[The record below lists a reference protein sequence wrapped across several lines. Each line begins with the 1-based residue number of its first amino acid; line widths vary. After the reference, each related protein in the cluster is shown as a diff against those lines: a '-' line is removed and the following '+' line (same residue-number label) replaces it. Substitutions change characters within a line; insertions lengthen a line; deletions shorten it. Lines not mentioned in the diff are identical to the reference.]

1 MDTNTLEKLI
11 QVNYQFY
18 QTFAT
23 HFAETRQR
31 LQPGVLKL
39 LERIPPQADILD
51 IGCGNGQLG
60 RNLARR
66 GHRGRYLGL
75 DFSTELLDVARSG
88 LAESPNISYAQAD
101 LTAPD
106 WSAVITDQDARFDVV
121 LAFAVFHHIPGYQLH
136 RRIMEQ
142 IRALLKPQGRLMH
155 SNWQFLNSPRLRK
168 RIQPWEKVGLTPADV
183 GPNDY
188 LLDWRRGGRGY
199 RYVHHFDEEQLNALA
214 AEIGFRVV
222 ETFYSDG
229 KGGNL
234 ALYQVWEPKPA

>member
-1 MDTNTLEKLI
+1 MDSTTLEKLI

-18 QTFAT
+18 QTFAA

-31 LQPGVLKL
+31 LQPGVVKL

-51 IGCGNGQLG
+51 VGCGNGQLG
-60 RNLARR
+60 QELARR
-66 GHRGRYLGL
+66 NHRGRYLGL

-88 LAESPNISYAQAD
+88 LTESPNISYTQAD

-106 WSAVITDQDARFDVV
+106 WAEAIDDRDAHFDVV
-121 LAFAVFHHIPGYQLH
+121 LAFAVFHHIPGHQLH
-136 RRIMEQ
+136 RRILEQ
-142 IRALLKPQGRLMH
+142 IRTLLKPEGRLMH

-168 RIQPWEKVGLTPADV
+168 RIQPWEKVGLKPADI
-183 GPNDY
+183 GPDDY

-199 RYVHHFDEEQLNALA
+199 RYVHHFNEEQLAKLA
-214 AEIGFRVV
+214 AETGFRVV

-234 ALYQVWEPKPA
+234 ALYQVWEPKLR